1 MHLPPF
7 VRHLLSGFDFK
18 STGKWLVLSAL
29 VGIVAGLGAIA
40 FHYLCQ
46 GVLQLGLVEFTGYSP
61 QEPAGEYLR
70 FDGGSAP
77 FSIWRIVALMTAG
90 GLVSGLLV
98 FTFAPEAEGHGT
110 DAAIES
116 FHHKR
121 GLIRP
126 RIPAVKM
133 LASAIT
139 LGTGGSGGREGP
151 IAQIGAGFGSFLA
164 THLKLPIRDRRVL
177 LAAGMGAG
185 VGAIF
190 KAPLAGALFAG
201 EILYREMEFESDVII
216 PAAIASIISYT
227 VFALSLPETT
237 RFLPLFGETAQFR
250 MGSFLE
256 LIPLAVLALA
266 LVLAGI
272 LYIKIFYGTQKAFHK
287 IPLPPALR
295 AALGA
300 GLAGLFAAGL
310 YFAFNEDK
318 SVLAV
323 LSTGYGALQQSL
335 DSTDGLS
342 AAVLL
347 TIAFGKIVTTSLTIG
362 SGGSAGVFGPSMVIG
377 GCIGGAMGK
386 YFHQLWPEV
395 VAQPGAYVIVGM
407 AGFFAGCAHA
417 PFSTLI
423 MVSEITGDYQLLLP
437 AMWVCTLCFLLCRR
451 WTLYQKQV
459 STRLASPAHRGD
471 FIYDVLEGASVK
483 DVFTP
488 ERRFEVVPE
497 SMTLD
502 KIVHLLA
509 ETQQPYFP
517 VVNETEEFVGIF
529 SATDVRS
536 YTIDRSIWSVAI
548 ARDLMVTD
556 VLTVVLEDD
565 LHTALRRFTTRNI
578 DELPVVDSDNPRRL
592 LGMLRRK
599 DTIAFYNRR
608 FTEQQD
614 EGKDEGKS

>member
-1 MHLPPF
+1 MRRLAQLAKIF
-7 VRHLLSGFDFK
+7 VSGFEFK
-18 STGKWLVLSAL
+18 STGKWLILSAL

-46 GVLQLGLVEFTGYSP
+46 GVLHVGLVELTGYTP
-61 QEPAGEYLR
+61 QEPAGEHIR
-70 FDGGSAP
+70 FDGGGAT
-77 FSIWRIVALMTAG
+77 FSIWRVVILMAVG

-98 FTFAPEAEGHGT
+98 FSLAPEAEGHGT
-110 DAAIES
+110 DAAIDS
-116 FHHKR
+116 FHHKG

-133 LASAIT
+133 IASAIT

-151 IAQIGAGFGSFLA
+151 IAQIGGGFGSFLA
-164 THLKLPIRDRRVL
+164 TYLKLPTRDRRIL

-190 KAPLAGALFAG
+190 QAPLAGALFAG

-216 PAAIASIISYT
+216 PAAIASVISYT
-227 VFALSLPETT
+227 VFALSLPESA
-237 RFLPLFGETAQFR
+237 RFLPLFGETTQFR

-256 LIPLAVLALA
+256 LIPLAILA
-266 LVLAGI
+266 LVLVFSGI
-272 LYIKIFYGTQKAFHK
+272 LYIKVFYGTQRLFHK

-295 AALGA
+295 ASLGA
-300 GLAGLFAAGL
+300 ALAGLFAAAL
-310 YFAFNEDK
+310 YYAFEEDK

-335 DSTDGLS
+335 EPGVGLS

-377 GCIGGAMGK
+377 GCIGGAMGQ
-386 YFHQLWPEV
+386 YFHDLWPEV

-423 MVSEITGDYQLLLP
+423 MVSEMTGDYQLLLP

-471 FIYDVLEGASVK
+471 FIYDVLEGAQVRH
-483 DVFTP
+483 VFTA
-488 ERRFEVVPE
+488 ERSFEVVTE
-497 SMTLD
+497 STTLD
-502 KIVHLLA
+502 EIVHKLA
-509 ETQQPYFP
+509 ETNQSYFP
-517 VVNETEEFVGIF
+517 VVNESGEFVGIF
-529 SATDVRS
+529 SDTDVRS
-536 YTIDRSIWSVAI
+536 YTIDRSIWSLAI

-556 VLTVVLEDD
+556 ILSVVLDDD

-578 DELPVVDSDNPRRL
+578 DELPVVSPENPREL
-592 LGMLRRK
+592 IGMLRRK

-608 FTEQQD
+608 LTEQKN
-614 EGKDEGKS
+614 ERKE